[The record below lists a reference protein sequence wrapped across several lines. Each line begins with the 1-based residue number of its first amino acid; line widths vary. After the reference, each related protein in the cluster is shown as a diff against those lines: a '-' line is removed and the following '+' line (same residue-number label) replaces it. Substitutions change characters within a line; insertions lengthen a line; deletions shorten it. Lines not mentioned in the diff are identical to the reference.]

1 LTLRNP
7 TSTFSF
13 SQLVGFRCRLTQP
26 TNILQLYA
34 IIKRS
39 LINNY
44 PGIMSD
50 FNNYI
55 QDLQEN
61 SQRGGERSHYPSLKR
76 LIEGLMIGI
85 NARIEEKGNQAGIPD
100 LTIRKNERILGYIE
114 AKDIHVD
121 LGKIQKTAQIKRYLE
136 SNIGYNLILTN
147 YLEFRWYVN
156 GECEKTAQLADF
168 KSGKIILVNDL
179 QPIRELLQLFLNQ
192 KAKDINNYYDL
203 AKEMAA
209 YTKTIRNAIQSSL
222 EIETTTEELNRLQ
235 ETFKK
240 LLLLDID
247 NDKFADMY
255 AQTIAYGLFTA
266 KIGHAQN
273 PGEFAFNRTT
283 ASIYITDKIPFLKG
297 LFDLVLGT
305 NSVSKI
311 HKSIENLIELFNTIN
326 MTNILENFGQET
338 RTEDPVIHFYGTFLA
353 AYESSLRKS
362 RGVYYTPEP
371 VVNFIVRSV
380 NDILV
385 NEEIFDLEYGLGN
398 RKVTI
403 LDPATGTGTFL
414 YAVIKQ
420 IRDNVAKYGV
430 DKWNSFLRDAKL
442 LKRLFGFE
450 LLMTPYTIAHL
461 KLGLLL
467 GDLGYKFAPAERLKI
482 YLTNALEAGIKSG
495 ELIPGITQI
504 IAEESSQAAK
514 VKTEISVTVVLGNPP
529 YAVSSQNAS
538 KRKRVLNQDERYLA
552 DIEYTGSTWN
562 RIYKTGKAGKTIT
575 ELTHIGELL
584 ELYKGRV
591 RLEGEKNI
599 QPLDDDYIKFIR
611 FAQYQIENNAQN
623 AGIIGFITN
632 HSYLNGLIHRGM
644 REELLKYF
652 DRLYIMDLHGNSLLK
667 ETTPEGNID
676 QNVFDIQQ
684 GVAILIAVREK
695 DKPDYGSTAYKSRD
709 GVKEMAK
716 VLYYDLWGRREDK
729 YKFLESASLDNVNWI
744 EVKPTEPNYFFA
756 PKDFDY
762 EDEYKKEWLLK
773 DIFTKYATGI
783 ETGKDLYLVSFE
795 KKSLEDVIKD
805 LINPSTSLLEIE
817 QKYNIKDTTGWPFS
831 KKRTDLSKSSF
842 NSFKMKLYCYRPFD
856 NRYIYFDEFLR
867 RPHKDI
873 MVNLLHDNLTLMAS
887 RQQSEIGFYH
897 IFITNNLGDCNAL
910 SLNSRERNYYF
921 PLYTYP
927 NTENKQTNLFLE
939 KTPNLSPKFLEAIKE
954 KLGKIPTPEQI
965 FYYAYAIFH
974 SPTYRTRY
982 AEFLKIDFPRLPL
995 TSNQNLFN
1003 SLAIKGEELVNL
1015 HLMKSDTLNNL
1026 MTTYQTIEDNQV
1038 SEVTY
1043 NSELQR
1049 VYINKQSYFT
1059 NIPPHIWE
1067 FKIGGYQVLD
1077 KWLKDRKN
1085 AKRQLSTE
1093 EINHYQKIVISLTET
1108 FRIMEEIDRIIPGF
1122 PII

>member
-1 LTLRNP
+1 M
-7 TSTFSF
+7 
-13 SQLVGFRCRLTQP
+13 
-26 TNILQLYA
+26 
-34 IIKRS
+34 
-39 LINNY
+39 NN
-44 PGIMSD
+44 

-55 QDLQEN
+55 QNLQKN
-61 SQRGGERSHYPSLKR
+61 IKHGGERSHYSSLQS
-76 LIEGLMIGI
+76 LIESLDIGI
-85 NARIEEKGNQAGIPD
+85 NTIVEEKGNQAGIPD
-100 LTIRKNERILGYIE
+100 LTIRKDDRVVGYIE
-114 AKDIHVD
+114 AKDIDVNITK
-121 LGKIQKTAQIKRYLE
+121 LTKKNEQQVKRYLE
-136 SNIGYNLILTN
+136 SNIGYNFILTN
-147 YLEFRWYVN
+147 YLQFRWYVD
-156 GECEKTAQLADF
+156 GECEKTAELATLEQ
-168 KSGKIILVNDL
+168 GEITLVDDL
-179 QPIRELLQLFLNQ
+179 KPITELLQLFLNQ

-209 YTKTIRNAIQSSL
+209 YTKTIRNAIESSL
-222 EIETTTEELNRLQ
+222 VIEDPTEELNRLK

-266 KIGHAQN
+266 KIGHTQN
-273 PGEFAFNRTT
+273 PEEFAFNRTT
-283 ASIYITDKIPFLKG
+283 ASIYISDRIPFLKG

-305 NSVSKI
+305 GSVSKI
-311 HKSIENLIELFNTIN
+311 HKSIENLIDLFNRID
-326 MTNILENFGQET
+326 MTNILENFGRET
-338 RTEDPVIHFYGTFLA
+338 RTEDPVIHFYETFLA
-353 AYESSLRKS
+353 AYQASLRKS

-371 VVNFIVRSV
+371 VVKFIVRAV

-385 NEEIFDLEYGLGN
+385 DRTIFDLEYGLGN
-398 RKVTI
+398 RRVTI

-414 YAVIKQ
+414 YAVIQQ
-420 IRDNVAKYGV
+420 IRDNFAKYDV
-430 DKWNSFLRDAKL
+430 RSWENLLRDTEL
-442 LKRLFGFE
+442 LNRLFGFE

-461 KLGLLL
+461 KIGVLL
-467 GDLGYKFAPAERLKI
+467 GYLQYKFAPNERLKI
-482 YLTNALEAGIKSG
+482 YLTNALEEGIKQG
-495 ELIPGITQI
+495 DLISGITQI

-514 VKTEISVTVVLGNPP
+514 VKTEIPITVVLGNPP
-529 YAVSSQNAS
+529 YSVSSQNAS
-538 KRKRVLNQDERYLA
+538 KRKRILNQDEKYLA
-552 DIEYTGSTWN
+552 DVEYTGSVWN
-562 RIYKTGKAGKTIT
+562 RIYKTGKVGKTIT

-611 FAQYQIENNAQN
+611 FAQYQIENNSHN

-652 DRLYIMDLHGNSLLK
+652 DTLYIMDLHGNSLLK
-667 ETTPEGNID
+667 ETTPDGNID

-695 DKPDYGSTAYKSRD
+695 SNPDYGSTAYKSRN
-709 GVKEMAK
+709 GIKEMAK
-716 VLYYDLWGRREDK
+716 VLYYDVWGSREDK
-729 YKFLESASLDNVNWI
+729 YNFLESASLDNVDWI
-744 EVKPTEPNYFFA
+744 EVTPAEPNYFFA
-756 PKDFDY
+756 PKNLDY
-762 EDEYKKEWLLK
+762 EDEYKQHWLLK

-795 KKSLEDVIKD
+795 KKSLENIIKD
-805 LINPSTSLLEIE
+805 LINPSISLVEIE
-817 QKYNIKDTTGWPFS
+817 QKYDIKDTTGWPFS
-831 KKRTDLSKSSF
+831 KKRTELTKSLF
-842 NSFKMKLYCYRPFD
+842 NSFNIKPYCYRPFD
-856 NRYIYFDEFLR
+856 NRYIYFDDFLR

-873 MVNLLHDNLTLMAS
+873 MVNLLHENLTLMAS
-887 RQQSEIGFYH
+887 RQQTEVGFYH
-897 IFITNNLGDCNAL
+897 IFISNNLGDCNAL

-927 NTENKQTNLFLE
+927 NTENEQTNLFIE
-939 KTPNLSPKFLEAIKE
+939 KTPNLSPKFLEAIKT

-995 TSNQNLFN
+995 TSNENLFN
-1003 SLAIKGEELVNL
+1003 ELARKGEELVNL
-1015 HLMKSDTLNNL
+1015 HLIKSDIFNYLI
-1026 MTTYQTIEDNQV
+1026 TTYQGIGDNQV
-1038 SEVTY
+1038 TEVTY

-1059 NIPPHIWE
+1059 DIPPHIWE

-1085 AKRQLSTE
+1085 AKRELSIE
-1093 EINHYQKIVISLTET
+1093 EINRYQKIVIALTET
-1108 FRIMEEIDRIIPGF
+1108 LQIMEEIDIIIPGF
-1122 PII
+1122 PIE

>member
-1 LTLRNP
+1 
-7 TSTFSF
+7 
-13 SQLVGFRCRLTQP
+13 
-26 TNILQLYA
+26 
-34 IIKRS
+34 
-39 LINNY
+39 
-44 PGIMSD
+44 MSD

-305 NSVSKI
+305 DSVSKI
-311 HKSIENLIELFNTIN
+311 HKSIENLIELFNTID

-338 RTEDPVIHFYGTFLA
+338 RTEDPVIHFYETFLA

-529 YAVSSQNAS
+529 YSVSSQNAS
-538 KRKRVLNQDERYLA
+538 KRKRILNQDERYLA
-552 DIEYTGSTWN
+552 DIEYTGSVWN

-611 FAQYQIENNAQN
+611 FAQYQLQKTPKGY
-623 AGIIGFITN
+623 GIIGFITN

-652 DRLYIMDLHGNSLLK
+652 DILYIMDLHGNSLLK

-676 QNVFDIQQ
+676 QNLFDIQQ

-695 DKPDYGSTAYKSRD
+695 DKPDYDSTAYKSRD
-709 GVKEMAK
+709 GVQEMAR

-729 YKFLESASLDNVNWI
+729 YKFLESASLDNINWI

-756 PKDFDY
+756 PKNLDY
-762 EDEYKKEWLLK
+762 EDEYQRDLSIT
-773 DIFTKYATGI
+773 DIFPIYAAGVKTRRDNVCVDYDR
-783 ETGKDLYLVSFE
+783 ET
-795 KKSLEDVIKD
+795 
-805 LINPSTSLLEIE
+805 LINRFHDISINTNLEE
-817 QKYNIKDTTGWPFS
+817 LKQKYNIKDTEYWSLEKAKLDIKQDEIES
-831 KKRTDLSKSSF
+831 KLL
-842 NSFKMKLYCYRPFD
+842 LYAYRPFD
-856 NRYIYFDEFLR
+856 NRWVYYNPKIIERGDSRKELMG
-867 RPHKDI
+867 H
-873 MVNLLHDNLTLMAS
+873 LLKGNNIALLS
-887 RQQSEIGFYH
+887 CRQQVEPGFYH
-897 IFITNNLGDCNAL
+897 IFCSEILTEHCTV
-910 SLNSRERNYYF
+910 SLKSREATYVF
-921 PLYTYP
+921 PLYIYP

-939 KTPNLSPKFLEAIKE
+939 KTPNLSPKFLETIKE
-954 KLGKIPTPEQI
+954 KLGKIPPPKQI

-995 TSNQNLFN
+995 TSNQNLFHE
-1003 SLAIKGEELVNL
+1003 LAIKGEELVNL
-1015 HLMKSDTLNNL
+1015 HLMKSDKLNNF
-1026 MTTYQTIEDNQV
+1026 MTTYQQIGDNQIT
-1038 SEVTY
+1038 EVTY
-1043 NSELQR
+1043 HSELQR
-1049 VYINKQSYFT
+1049 VYVNKQNYFT
-1059 NIPPHIWE
+1059 NIPQHIWE
-1067 FKIGGYQVLD
+1067 FKIGGYHVLD

-1085 AKRQLSTE
+1085 AKRELSTP

-1108 FRIMEEIDRIIPGF
+1108 FRIMQEIDQIIPHF
-1122 PII
+1122 PLK

>member
-1 LTLRNP
+1 
-7 TSTFSF
+7 
-13 SQLVGFRCRLTQP
+13 
-26 TNILQLYA
+26 
-34 IIKRS
+34 
-39 LINNY
+39 
-44 PGIMSD
+44 MSD

-76 LIEGLMIGI
+76 LIEDLMIGI

-100 LTIRKNERILGYIE
+100 LTIRKNDRILGYIE
-114 AKDIHVD
+114 AKDIHID

-147 YLEFRWYVN
+147 YLEFWWYVD
-156 GECEKTAQLADF
+156 GECEKTAKLANLEQ
-168 KSGKIILVNDL
+168 GEIILVNDL
-179 QPIRELLQLFLNQ
+179 RPITELLQSFLNQ
-192 KAKDINNYYDL
+192 KARDINNYYDL

-222 EIETTTEELNRLQ
+222 EIETTTEELNQLKS
-235 ETFKK
+235 TFKK

-273 PGEFAFNRTT
+273 PGQFAFNRTT
-283 ASIYITDKIPFLKG
+283 ASIYISDRIPFLKG

-305 NSVSKI
+305 DSVSKI
-311 HKSIENLIELFNTIN
+311 HKSIENLIDLFNTID

-338 RTEDPVIHFYGTFLA
+338 RTEDPVIHFYETFLA

-380 NDILV
+380 DDILDKV
-385 NEEIFDLEYGLGN
+385 FDLEYGLGN

-420 IRDNVAKYGV
+420 IRDNVAKF
-430 DKWNSFLRDAKL
+430 DIRQWHNFLRGARL
-442 LKRLFGFE
+442 LNRLFGFE

-467 GDLGYKFAPAERLKI
+467 GDLGYKFVPEERLKV
-482 YLTNALEAGIKSG
+482 YLTNALEAGIKEG
-495 ELIPGITQI
+495 DLIPGITQI
-504 IAEESSQAAK
+504 IAEESSQAGK
-514 VKTEISVTVVLGNPP
+514 VKTEIPVMVVLGNPP
-529 YAVSSQNAS
+529 YSVSSQNAS

-552 DIEYTGSTWN
+552 DVEYTGSAWN

-591 RLEGEKNI
+591 RLEKEKNI

-611 FAQYQIENNAQN
+611 FAQYQIQKTPKGY
-623 AGIIGFITN
+623 GIIGFITN

-652 DRLYIMDLHGNSLLK
+652 DTLYIMDLHGNSLLK
-667 ETTPEGNID
+667 ETTPEGNVD

-684 GVAILIAVREK
+684 GVSILIAVREK
-695 DKPDYGSTAYKSRD
+695 SEPDYFSTAYKSRD

-716 VLYYDLWGRREDK
+716 VLYYDVWGRREDK
-729 YKFLESASLDNVNWI
+729 YKFLESASLDSVDWI
-744 EVKPTEPNYFFA
+744 ELQPTEPNYFFA
-756 PKDFDY
+756 PKDFDLAT
-762 EDEYKKEWLLK
+762 EYNQGWNVT
-773 DIFTKYATGI
+773 DIFPVNSTGVKTHRDHFVIDFDLEQLSNRIEDFRKLTIADSEIINKYSLNDNPQWNI
-783 ETGKDLYLVSFE
+783 SDRR
-795 KKSLEDVIKD
+795 KSLNSCKD
-805 LINPSTSLLEIE
+805 W
-817 QKYNIKDTTGWPFS
+817 QKYFQIY
-831 KKRTDLSKSSF
+831 L
-842 NSFKMKLYCYRPFD
+842 YRPFD
-856 NRYIYFDEFLR
+856 FRYYYNYEELVD
-867 RPHKDI
+867 RPRKEVMYHMI
-873 MVNLLHDNLTLMAS
+873 
-887 RQQSEIGFYH
+887 QQ
-897 IFITNNLGDCNAL
+897 NNLALVYMRQVALNDNYNHFIVSDCIVDNRAFYSNKGTM
-910 SLNSRERNYYF
+910 SLA
-921 PLYTYP
+921 PLYIYP
-927 NTENKQTNLFLE
+927 NTENKQTNLFIE
-939 KTPNLSPKFLEAIKE
+939 RTPNLSPTFLKTIKE
-954 KLGKIPTPEQI
+954 KLGKIPTPEKI

-995 TSNQNLFN
+995 TSNQKLFHE
-1003 SLAIKGEELVNL
+1003 LAIKGEELVNL
-1015 HLMKSDTLNNL
+1015 HLMKSDKLNTLI
-1026 MTTYQTIEDNQV
+1026 TTYQTIGDNQV

-1049 VYINKQSYFT
+1049 VYINKESYFT
-1059 NIPPHIWE
+1059 DIPPHIWE

-1085 AKRQLSTE
+1085 ANRKLSVE
-1093 EINHYQKIVISLTET
+1093 EINHYQKIVIALTDT
-1108 FRIMEEIDRIIPGF
+1108 LRLMQEIDRIIPGF
-1122 PII
+1122 PIE

>member
-1 LTLRNP
+1 
-7 TSTFSF
+7 
-13 SQLVGFRCRLTQP
+13 
-26 TNILQLYA
+26 
-34 IIKRS
+34 
-39 LINNY
+39 
-44 PGIMSD
+44 MSE

-61 SQRGGERSHYPSLKR
+61 IKRGGERSHYPSLQR
-76 LIEGLMIGI
+76 LIEGLMIGV

-100 LTIRKNERILGYIE
+100 LTIRKNDRILGYIE
-114 AKDIHVD
+114 AKDINID
-121 LGKIQKTAQIKRYLE
+121 LSKIEKTAQLKRYLE

-147 YLEFRWYVN
+147 YLEFHWYVD
-156 GECEKTAQLADF
+156 GECEKTAKLADLEQ
-168 KSGKIILVNDL
+168 GEIILVNDL
-179 QPIRELLQLFLNQ
+179 QPIRELLQSFLNQ

-222 EIETTTEELNRLQ
+222 EIETTIEELNLLK

-273 PGEFAFNRTT
+273 PGQFAFSRTT
-283 ASIYITDKIPFLKG
+283 ASIYISDRIPFLKG

-305 NSVSKI
+305 DSVSKI
-311 HKSIENLIELFNTIN
+311 HKSIENLIDLFNTID

-338 RTEDPVIHFYGTFLA
+338 RTQDPVIHFYETFLA
-353 AYESSLRKS
+353 AYQASLRKS

-371 VVNFIVRSV
+371 VVNFIVRAV
-380 NDILV
+380 DDILDKV
-385 NEEIFDLEYGLGN
+385 FDLQYGLGN

-420 IRDNVAKYGV
+420 IRDNVKKYGI
-430 DKWNSFLRDAKL
+430 DNWNSFLRDTKL
-442 LKRLFGFE
+442 VNRLFGFE

-467 GDLGYKFAPAERLKI
+467 GDLGYKFAPEERLKV
-482 YLTNALEAGIKSG
+482 YLTNALEEGIKEG
-495 ELIPGITQI
+495 DLIPGITQI
-504 IAEESSQAAK
+504 IAEESSQAGK
-514 VKTEISVTVVLGNPP
+514 VKTEIPVMVVLGNPP
-529 YAVSSQNAS
+529 YSVSSQNAS

-552 DIEYTGSTWN
+552 DVEYTGLVWN

-584 ELYKGRV
+584 ESYKGRV
-591 RLEGEKNI
+591 RLEKEKNI

-611 FAQYQIENNAQN
+611 FAQDQIQKNPKGY
-623 AGIIGFITN
+623 GIIGFITN

-652 DRLYIMDLHGNSLLK
+652 DTLYIMDLHGNSLLK

-695 DKPDYGSTAYKSRD
+695 SEPDYFSTAYKSRD
-709 GVKEMAK
+709 ARAEMAK
-716 VLYYDLWGRREDK
+716 VLYYDLWGSREEK
-729 YKFLESASLDNVNWI
+729 YKFLDSASLDSVNWI
-744 EVKPTEPNYFFA
+744 EVQPTEPNYFFA
-756 PKDFDY
+756 PKNFDLATEYNQGWNVTDIFPVNSTGVTTHRDHFVIDFDLDKLHKRI
-762 EDEYKKEWLLK
+762 EDFIDLQITDEQISKIYDLK
-773 DIFTKYATGI
+773 DTRDWKLSLKRLSLTKNLKWKSYFTT
-783 ETGKDLYLVSFE
+783 YL
-795 KKSLEDVIKD
+795 
-805 LINPSTSLLEIE
+805 
-817 QKYNIKDTTGWPFS
+817 
-831 KKRTDLSKSSF
+831 
-842 NSFKMKLYCYRPFD
+842 YRPFD
-856 NRYIYFDEFLR
+856 KRFYYH
-867 RPHKDI
+867 HKDVVELTKHEV
-873 MVNLLHDNLTLMAS
+873 MRNLQFDNLSLILC
-887 RQQSEIGFYH
+887 RQQKEIGFQH
-897 IFITNNLGDCNAL
+897 CFVSQNIGDGN
-910 SLNSRERNYYF
+910 SISINSRERSYYV

-927 NTENKQTNLFLE
+927 NTENDQTNLFLE

-954 KLGKIPTPEQI
+954 KLGKIPTPEEI

-995 TSNQNLFN
+995 TSNQKLFHE
-1003 SLAIKGEELVNL
+1003 LAIKGEELVNL
-1015 HLMKSDTLNNL
+1015 HLMKSDILNSL
-1026 MTTYQTIEDNQV
+1026 TTTYQGIEENQV

-1049 VYINKQSYFT
+1049 VYINKASYFT
-1059 NIPPHIWE
+1059 DIPSHIWE

-1085 AKRQLSTE
+1085 ANRKLSIE
-1093 EINHYQKIVISLTET
+1093 EINHYQKIVIALTET
-1108 FRIMEEIDRIIPGF
+1108 LRLMQEIDRIIPGF
-1122 PII
+1122 PID

>member
-1 LTLRNP
+1 
-7 TSTFSF
+7 
-13 SQLVGFRCRLTQP
+13 
-26 TNILQLYA
+26 
-34 IIKRS
+34 
-39 LINNY
+39 
-44 PGIMSD
+44 MSD

-61 SQRGGERSHYPSLKR
+61 IKRGGERSHYPSLKR
-76 LIEGLMIGI
+76 LIEDLMIGI

-100 LTIRKNERILGYIE
+100 LTIRKNDRILGYIE
-114 AKDIHVD
+114 AKDIHID

-147 YLEFRWYVN
+147 YLEFHWYVD
-156 GECEKTAQLADF
+156 GECEKTAKLADLEQ
-168 KSGKIILVNDL
+168 GEIILFNDL
-179 QPIRELLQLFLNQ
+179 RPITELLQSFLNQ
-192 KAKDINNYYDL
+192 KARDINNYYDL

-222 EIETTTEELNRLQ
+222 EIETTTEELNQLKS
-235 ETFKK
+235 TFKK

-273 PGEFAFNRTT
+273 PGQFAFNRTT
-283 ASIYITDKIPFLKG
+283 ASIYITDRIPFLKG

-305 NSVSKI
+305 DSVSKI
-311 HKSIENLIELFNTIN
+311 HKSIENLIDLFNTIY

-338 RTEDPVIHFYGTFLA
+338 RTEDPVIHFYETFLA

-380 NDILV
+380 DNILDKV
-385 NEEIFDLEYGLGN
+385 FDLEYGLGN

-420 IRDNVAKYGV
+420 IRDNVAKF
-430 DKWNSFLRDAKL
+430 DIRQWNNFLRGARL
-442 LKRLFGFE
+442 LNRLFGFE

-467 GDLGYKFAPAERLKI
+467 GDLGYKFVPEERLKV
-482 YLTNALEAGIKSG
+482 YLTNALEAGIKEG
-495 ELIPGITQI
+495 DLIPGITQI
-504 IAEESSQAAK
+504 IAEESSQAGK
-514 VKTEISVTVVLGNPP
+514 VKTEIPVMVVLGNPP
-529 YAVSSQNAS
+529 YSVSSQNAS

-552 DIEYTGSTWN
+552 DVEYTGSAWN

-591 RLEGEKNI
+591 RLEKEKNI

-611 FAQYQIENNAQN
+611 FAQYQIQKTPKAY
-623 AGIIGFITN
+623 GIIGFITS

-652 DRLYIMDLHGNSLLK
+652 DTLYIMDLHGNSLLK
-667 ETTPEGNID
+667 ETTPEGNVD

-695 DKPDYGSTAYKSRD
+695 SEPDYFSTAYKSRD

-716 VLYYDLWGRREDK
+716 VLYYDLWGSREDK
-729 YKFLESASLDNVNWI
+729 YKFLESASLNNVNWI
-744 EVKPTEPNYFFA
+744 ELQPTEPNYFFA
-756 PKDFDY
+756 PKNLDY
-762 EDEYKKEWLLK
+762 EDEYKKELSIT
-773 DIFTKYATGI
+773 DIFPLHAAGSQTRRDNVCVDYDK
-783 ETGKDLYLVSFE
+783 EN
-795 KKSLEDVIKD
+795 
-805 LINPSTSLLEIE
+805 LINRFSDIAINTNLEE
-817 QKYNIKDTTGWPFS
+817 LKQKYNIKDTEYWSLEKAKLHIQENEIKS
-831 KKRTDLSKSSF
+831 KLL
-842 NSFKMKLYCYRPFD
+842 LYAYRPFD
-856 NRYIYFDEFLR
+856 NRWVYYNPNIIERGDSRKELMG
-867 RPHKDI
+867 H
-873 MVNLLHDNLTLMAS
+873 LLKGNNIALLS
-887 RQQSEIGFYH
+887 CRQQVEPGFYH
-897 IFITNNLGDCNAL
+897 IFCSEILTERCIV
-910 SLNSRERNYYF
+910 SLKSRELTYVF

-927 NTENKQTNLFLE
+927 NTENEQTNLFIE
-939 KTPNLSPKFLEAIKE
+939 KNPNLSPKFLEAIKE
-954 KLGKIPTPEQI
+954 KLGKIPTPEEI

-995 TSNQNLFN
+995 TSNQKLFHE
-1003 SLAIKGEELVNL
+1003 LAIKGEELVNL
-1015 HLMKSDTLNNL
+1015 HLMKSDILNIL
-1026 MTTYQTIEDNQV
+1026 ITTYQTIEDNQV

-1059 NIPPHIWE
+1059 DIPPHIWE

-1085 AKRQLSTE
+1085 ANRKLSVE
-1093 EINHYQKIVISLTET
+1093 EINHYQKIVIALTDT
-1108 FRIMEEIDRIIPGF
+1108 LRLMQEIDKIIPGF
-1122 PII
+1122 PIE

>member
-1 LTLRNP
+1 MYLM
-7 TSTFSF
+7 
-13 SQLVGFRCRLTQP
+13 
-26 TNILQLYA
+26 
-34 IIKRS
+34 
-39 LINNY
+39 NN
-44 PGIMSD
+44 
-50 FNNYI
+50 FNHYI
-55 QDLQEN
+55 QNLQKN
-61 SQRGGERSHYPSLKR
+61 IKHGGERSHYSSLQS
-76 LIEGLMIGI
+76 LIEGLEIGI
-85 NARIEEKGNQAGIPD
+85 NTIVEEKGNQAGIPD
-100 LTIRKNERILGYIE
+100 LTIRKNDRVVGYIE
-114 AKDIHVD
+114 AKDININISKLD
-121 LGKIQKTAQIKRYLE
+121 QKNEKQIKRYLE
-136 SNIGYNLILTN
+136 SNIGYNFILTN
-147 YLEFRWYVN
+147 YLQFRWYVN
-156 GECEKTAQLADF
+156 GECEKIAELATLEQEE
-168 KSGKIILVNDL
+168 IILVDNL
-179 QPIRELLQLFLNQ
+179 QPIRELLQSFLNQ

-209 YTKTIRNAIQSSL
+209 YTKTIRNAIELSL
-222 EIETTTEELNRLQ
+222 VIEDSNEELNRLK

-273 PGEFAFNRTT
+273 PGEFTFNRTT
-283 ASIYITDKIPFLKG
+283 ASIYISDRIPFLKG

-311 HKSIENLIELFNTIN
+311 HKSTENLIDLFNNID

-338 RTEDPVIHFYGTFLA
+338 RTEDPVIHFYETFLA
-353 AYESSLRKS
+353 AYQASLRKS

-380 NDILV
+380 NELLV

-442 LKRLFGFE
+442 LNRLFGFE

-467 GDLGYKFAPAERLKI
+467 GDLGYKFAPQERLKV
-482 YLTNALEAGIKSG
+482 YLTNTLEEGIKQG
-495 ELIPGITQI
+495 DLIPGITQI

-529 YAVSSQNAS
+529 YSVSSQNAS
-538 KRKRVLNQDERYLA
+538 KRKRILNQDERYLA
-552 DIEYTGSTWN
+552 DVEYTGSVWN
-562 RIYKTGKAGKTIT
+562 RIYKTGKADKTIT

-611 FAQYQIENNAQN
+611 FAQYQIENNSQD

-652 DRLYIMDLHGNSLLK
+652 DKLYIMDLHGNSLLK
-667 ETTPEGNID
+667 ETTPDGNVD

-695 DKPDYGSTAYKSRD
+695 SKPDYGSSAYKSRD
-709 GVKEMAK
+709 GIKEMAK
-716 VLYYDLWGRREDK
+716 VLYYDVWGSREEK
-729 YKFLESASLDNVNWI
+729 YKFLESASLNNVDWI
-744 EVKPTEPNYFFA
+744 ELQPTEPNYFFA
-756 PKDFDY
+756 PKNLDY
-762 EDEYKKEWLLK
+762 EDEYKQHWLLK

-795 KKSLEDVIKD
+795 KKSLENIIKD
-805 LINPSTSLLEIE
+805 LINPSISLVEIE

-831 KKRTDLSKSSF
+831 KKRTELTKSLF
-842 NSFKMKLYCYRPFD
+842 NSFNIKPYCYRPFD
-856 NRYIYFDEFLR
+856 NRYIYFDDFLR

-873 MVNLLHDNLTLMAS
+873 MLNLLHENLTLMAS
-887 RQQSEIGFYH
+887 RQQTEVGFYH
-897 IFITNNLGDCNAL
+897 IFISNNLGDCNAL

-927 NTENKQTNLFLE
+927 NTENEQTNLFLE

-954 KLGKIPTPEQI
+954 KLGKTPTPEQI

-995 TSNQNLFN
+995 TSNENLFN
-1003 SLAIKGEELVNL
+1003 ELAIKGEELVNL
-1015 HLMKSDTLNNL
+1015 HLMKLDILNNL
-1026 MTTYQTIEDNQV
+1026 ITTYQVIGDNQV
-1038 SEVTY
+1038 SEATY

-1049 VYINKQSYFT
+1049 VYINKQNYFT
-1059 NIPPHIWE
+1059 DIPPHIWE

-1085 AKRQLSTE
+1085 AKRELSAE
-1093 EINHYQKIVISLTET
+1093 EIIHYQKIVIALTET
-1108 FRIMEEIDRIIPGF
+1108 LRLMQEIDIIIPGF
-1122 PII
+1122 PIE

>member
-1 LTLRNP
+1 
-7 TSTFSF
+7 
-13 SQLVGFRCRLTQP
+13 
-26 TNILQLYA
+26 
-34 IIKRS
+34 
-39 LINNY
+39 
-44 PGIMSD
+44 MSD

-76 LIEGLMIGI
+76 LIEDLMIGI

-100 LTIRKNERILGYIE
+100 LTIRKNDRILGYIE
-114 AKDIHVD
+114 AKDIHID

-136 SNIGYNLILTN
+136 SNIGDNLILTN
-147 YLEFRWYVN
+147 YLEFWWYVD
-156 GECEKTAQLADF
+156 GECEKTAKLADLEE
-168 KSGKIILVNDL
+168 GKIILINNL

-222 EIETTTEELNRLQ
+222 EIETTTEELNQLKS
-235 ETFKK
+235 TFKK

-273 PGEFAFNRTT
+273 PGQFAFNRTT
-283 ASIYITDKIPFLKG
+283 ASIYISDRIPFLKG

-305 NSVSKI
+305 DSVSKI
-311 HKSIENLIELFNTIN
+311 HKSIENLIDLFNTID

-338 RTEDPVIHFYGTFLA
+338 RTEDPVIHFYETFLA

-380 NDILV
+380 DNILDKV
-385 NEEIFDLEYGLGN
+385 FDLEYGLGN

-420 IRDNVAKYGV
+420 IRDNVAKF
-430 DKWNSFLRDAKL
+430 DIRQWNNFLRGARL
-442 LKRLFGFE
+442 LNRLFGFE

-467 GDLGYKFAPAERLKI
+467 GDLGYKFVPEERLKV
-482 YLTNALEAGIKSG
+482 YLTNALEAGIKEG
-495 ELIPGITQI
+495 DLIPGITQI
-504 IAEESSQAAK
+504 IAEESSQAGK
-514 VKTEISVTVVLGNPP
+514 VKTEIPVMVVLGNPP
-529 YAVSSQNAS
+529 YSVSSQNAS

-552 DIEYTGSTWN
+552 DVEYTGSAWN
-562 RIYKTGKAGKTIT
+562 RISKTGKAGKTIT

-591 RLEGEKNI
+591 RLEKEKNI

-611 FAQYQIENNAQN
+611 FAQYQIQKTPKGY
-623 AGIIGFITN
+623 GIIGFITN

-652 DRLYIMDLHGNSLLK
+652 DTLYIMDLHGNSLLK
-667 ETTPEGNID
+667 ETTPEGNVD

-695 DKPDYGSTAYKSRD
+695 SEPDYFSTAYKSRD

-716 VLYYDLWGRREDK
+716 VLYYDVWGRREDK
-729 YKFLESASLDNVNWI
+729 YKFLESASLDNINWI

-756 PKDFDY
+756 PKNLDY
-762 EDEYKKEWLLK
+762 EDEYNKELSIN
-773 DIFTKYATGI
+773 DIFPVYAAGVKTRRDNVCVDYDR
-783 ETGKDLYLVSFE
+783 ETLLNRFCDISINTN
-795 KKSLEDVIKD
+795 LEELK
-805 LINPSTSLLEIE
+805 E
-817 QKYNIKDTTGWPFS
+817 KYNIKDTEYWNLEKAKLDIKQDEIES
-831 KKRTDLSKSSF
+831 KLL
-842 NSFKMKLYCYRPFD
+842 LYAYRPFD
-856 NRYIYFDEFLR
+856 NRWVYYN
-867 RPHKDI
+867 HKIIERGDSRKEL
-873 MVNLLHDNLTLMAS
+873 MGHLLKGNNIALLS
-887 RQQSEIGFYH
+887 CRQQVEPGFYH
-897 IFITNNLGDCNAL
+897 IFCSEILTEHCTV
-910 SLNSRERNYYF
+910 SLKSREATYVF

-927 NTENKQTNLFLE
+927 NTENDQTNLFIE
-939 KTPNLSPKFLEAIKE
+939 RTPNLSPTFLKTIKE
-954 KLGKIPTPEQI
+954 KLGKIPTPEEI

-995 TSNQNLFN
+995 TSNQKLFHE
-1003 SLAIKGEELVNL
+1003 LAIKGEELVNL
-1015 HLMKSDTLNNL
+1015 HLMKSDKLNNL
-1026 MTTYQTIEDNQV
+1026 ITTYQTIGNNQV
-1038 SEVTY
+1038 TEVTY

-1059 NIPPHIWE
+1059 DIPPHIWE

-1085 AKRQLSTE
+1085 ANRKLSVE
-1093 EINHYQKIVISLTET
+1093 EINHYQKIVIALTDT
-1108 FRIMEEIDRIIPGF
+1108 LRLMQEIDKIIPGF
-1122 PII
+1122 PIE

>member
-1 LTLRNP
+1 
-7 TSTFSF
+7 
-13 SQLVGFRCRLTQP
+13 
-26 TNILQLYA
+26 
-34 IIKRS
+34 
-39 LINNY
+39 
-44 PGIMSD
+44 MSD

-61 SQRGGERSHYPSLKR
+61 SQRGGERSHYPGLKR
-76 LIEGLMIGI
+76 LIEDLMIGI

-100 LTIRKNERILGYIE
+100 LTIRKNDRILGYIE
-114 AKDIHVD
+114 AKDIHID

-147 YLEFRWYVN
+147 YLEFWWYVD
-156 GECEKTAQLADF
+156 GECEKTAKLANLEQ
-168 KSGKIILVNDL
+168 GEIILVNDL

-222 EIETTTEELNRLQ
+222 EIETTTEELNQLKS
-235 ETFKK
+235 TFKK

-273 PGEFAFNRTT
+273 PGQFAFNRTT
-283 ASIYITDKIPFLKG
+283 ASIYITDRIPFLKG

-305 NSVSKI
+305 DSVSKI
-311 HKSIENLIELFNTIN
+311 HKSIENLIDLFNTID

-338 RTEDPVIHFYGTFLA
+338 RTEDPVIHFYETFLA

-371 VVNFIVRSV
+371 VVNFIVRAV
-380 NDILV
+380 DDILDQV
-385 NEEIFDLEYGLGN
+385 FDLEYGLGN

-420 IRDNVAKYGV
+420 IRDNVAKF
-430 DKWNSFLRDAKL
+430 DIRQWNNFLRGARL
-442 LKRLFGFE
+442 LNRLFGFE

-467 GDLGYKFAPAERLKI
+467 GDLGYKFVPEERLKV
-482 YLTNALEAGIKSG
+482 YLTNALEEGIKEG
-495 ELIPGITQI
+495 DLIPGITQI
-504 IAEESSQAAK
+504 IAEESSQAGK
-514 VKTEISVTVVLGNPP
+514 VKTEVPVMVVLGNPP
-529 YAVSSQNAS
+529 YSVSSQNAS

-552 DIEYTGSTWN
+552 DVEYTGSAWN

-591 RLEGEKNI
+591 RLEKEKNI

-611 FAQYQIENNAQN
+611 FAQYQIQKTPKGY
-623 AGIIGFITN
+623 GIIGFITN

-652 DRLYIMDLHGNSLLK
+652 DTLYIMDLHGNSLLK
-667 ETTPEGNID
+667 ETTPEGNVD

-695 DKPDYGSTAYKSRD
+695 SEPDYFSTAYKSRD
-709 GVKEMAK
+709 GIKEMAK
-716 VLYYDLWGRREDK
+716 VLYYDLWGSREDK

-744 EVKPTEPNYFFA
+744 ELQPTEPNYFFTA
-756 PKDFDY
+756 INYSLDIEK
-762 EDEYKKEWLLK
+762 EYKNSWNLQ
-773 DIFTKYATGI
+773 DIFLVYSNVI
-783 ETGKDLYLVSFE
+783 ETGKDDVLISFGKNGIQKFIEQLSNPDISE
-795 KKSLEDVIKD
+795 KNIADIYKIADSPNWNFFKSRLLIIKD
-805 LINPSTSLLEIE
+805 GIQEHLIQPI
-817 QKYNIKDTTGWPFS
+817 Y
-831 KKRTDLSKSSF
+831 
-842 NSFKMKLYCYRPFD
+842 YRPFD
-856 NRYIYFDEFLR
+856 IRFTYYHSILR
-867 RPHKDI
+867 RMQEK
-873 MVNLLHDNLTLMAS
+873 VLTNLTQDNLGLLAMRQVAS
-887 RQQSEIGFYH
+887 
-897 IFITNNLGDCNAL
+897 GDNQYTHFMVCNQIVDNR
-910 SLNSRERNYYF
+910 SFFSNRGRPSVF

-927 NTENKQTNLFLE
+927 NTENKQTNLFIE
-939 KTPNLSPKFLEAIKE
+939 RTPNLSPKFLEAIKE
-954 KLGKIPTPEQI
+954 KLGKIPTPEPEEI

-995 TSNQNLFN
+995 TSNQKLFHE
-1003 SLAIKGEELVNL
+1003 LAIKGEELVNL
-1015 HLMKSDTLNNL
+1015 HLMKSDKLNNL
-1026 MTTYQTIEDNQV
+1026 ITTYQTIGNNQV
-1038 SEVTY
+1038 TEVTY

-1059 NIPPHIWE
+1059 DIPPHIWE

-1085 AKRQLSTE
+1085 ANRKLSLE
-1093 EINHYQKIVISLTET
+1093 EIDHYQKIVIALTDT
-1108 FRIMEEIDRIIPGF
+1108 LRLMQEIDKIIPGF
-1122 PII
+1122 PIE

>member
-1 LTLRNP
+1 
-7 TSTFSF
+7 
-13 SQLVGFRCRLTQP
+13 
-26 TNILQLYA
+26 
-34 IIKRS
+34 
-39 LINNY
+39 
-44 PGIMSD
+44 MSD

-76 LIEGLMIGI
+76 LIEDLMIGI

-100 LTIRKNERILGYIE
+100 LTIRKNDRILGYIE
-114 AKDIHVD
+114 AKDIHID

-136 SNIGYNLILTN
+136 SNIGDNLILTN
-147 YLEFRWYVN
+147 YLEFWWYVD
-156 GECEKTAQLADF
+156 GECEKTAKLADLEE
-168 KSGKIILVNDL
+168 GKIILINNL

-222 EIETTTEELNRLQ
+222 EIETTTEELNQLKS
-235 ETFKK
+235 TFKK

-273 PGEFAFNRTT
+273 SGQFAFNRTT
-283 ASIYITDKIPFLKG
+283 ASIYISDRIPFLKG

-305 NSVSKI
+305 DSVSKI
-311 HKSIENLIELFNTIN
+311 HKSIENLIDLFNTID

-338 RTEDPVIHFYGTFLA
+338 RTEDPVIHFYETFLA

-380 NDILV
+380 DNILDQV
-385 NEEIFDLEYGLGN
+385 FDLEYGLGN

-420 IRDNVAKYGV
+420 IRDNVAKF
-430 DKWNSFLRDAKL
+430 DIRQWNNFLRGARL
-442 LKRLFGFE
+442 LNRLFGFE

-467 GDLGYKFAPAERLKI
+467 GDLGYKFVPEERLKV
-482 YLTNALEAGIKSG
+482 YLTNALEAGIKEG
-495 ELIPGITQI
+495 DLIPGITQI
-504 IAEESSQAAK
+504 IAEESSQAGK
-514 VKTEISVTVVLGNPP
+514 VKTEIPVMVVLGNPP
-529 YAVSSQNAS
+529 YSVSSQNAS

-552 DIEYTGSTWN
+552 DVEYTGSAWN

-591 RLEGEKNI
+591 RLEKEKNI

-611 FAQYQIENNAQN
+611 FAQYQIQKTPQGY
-623 AGIIGFITN
+623 GIIGFITN

-652 DRLYIMDLHGNSLLK
+652 DTLYIMDLHGNSLLK
-667 ETTPEGNID
+667 ETTPEGNVD

-695 DKPDYGSTAYKSRD
+695 SEPDYFSTAYKSRD

-716 VLYYDLWGRREDK
+716 VLYYDVWGRREDK
-729 YKFLESASLDNVNWI
+729 YKFLESASLDNINWI

-756 PKDFDY
+756 PKNLDY
-762 EDEYKKEWLLK
+762 EDEYNKELSIN
-773 DIFTKYATGI
+773 DIFPVYAAGVKTRRDNVCVDYDR
-783 ETGKDLYLVSFE
+783 ETLLNRFCDISINTN
-795 KKSLEDVIKD
+795 LEELK
-805 LINPSTSLLEIE
+805 E
-817 QKYNIKDTTGWPFS
+817 KYNIKDTEYWNLEKAKLDIKQDEIES
-831 KKRTDLSKSSF
+831 KLL
-842 NSFKMKLYCYRPFD
+842 LYAYRPFD
-856 NRYIYFDEFLR
+856 NRWVYYN
-867 RPHKDI
+867 HKIIERGDSRKEL
-873 MVNLLHDNLTLMAS
+873 MGHLLKGNNIALLS
-887 RQQSEIGFYH
+887 CRQQVEPGFYH
-897 IFITNNLGDCNAL
+897 IFCSEILTEHCTV
-910 SLNSRERNYYF
+910 SLKSREATYVF

-927 NTENKQTNLFLE
+927 NTENDQTNLFIE
-939 KTPNLSPKFLEAIKE
+939 RTPNLSPTFLKTIKE
-954 KLGKIPTPEQI
+954 KLGKIPTPEKI

-995 TSNQNLFN
+995 TSNQKLFHE
-1003 SLAIKGEELVNL
+1003 LAIKGEELVNL
-1015 HLMKSDTLNNL
+1015 HLMKSDILNTLT
-1026 MTTYQTIEDNQV
+1026 TTYQAIGDNQV
-1038 SEVTY
+1038 TEVTY

-1059 NIPPHIWE
+1059 DIPPHIWE

-1085 AKRQLSTE
+1085 ANRKLSVE
-1093 EINHYQKIVISLTET
+1093 EINHYQKIVIALTDT
-1108 FRIMEEIDRIIPGF
+1108 LRLMQEIDKIIPGF
-1122 PII
+1122 PIE

>member
-1 LTLRNP
+1 
-7 TSTFSF
+7 
-13 SQLVGFRCRLTQP
+13 
-26 TNILQLYA
+26 
-34 IIKRS
+34 
-39 LINNY
+39 
-44 PGIMSD
+44 MSD

-100 LTIRKNERILGYIE
+100 LTIRKNDRILGYIE
-114 AKDIHVD
+114 AKDIHID

-147 YLEFRWYVN
+147 YLEFWWYVD
-156 GECEKTAQLADF
+156 GECEKTAKLADLEE
-168 KSGKIILVNDL
+168 GKIILINNL

-192 KAKDINNYYDL
+192 TAKDINNYYDL

-222 EIETTTEELNRLQ
+222 EIETTTEELNQLKS
-235 ETFKK
+235 TFKK

-273 PGEFAFNRTT
+273 PGQFAFNRTT
-283 ASIYITDKIPFLKG
+283 ASIYITDRIPFLKG

-305 NSVSKI
+305 DSVSKI
-311 HKSIENLIELFNTIN
+311 HKSIENLIDLFNTID

-338 RTEDPVIHFYGTFLA
+338 RTEDPVIHFYETFLA

-380 NDILV
+380 DNILDQV
-385 NEEIFDLEYGLGN
+385 FDLEYGLGN

-420 IRDNVAKYGV
+420 IRDNVANF
-430 DKWNSFLRDAKL
+430 DIRQWNNFLRGARL
-442 LKRLFGFE
+442 LNRLFGFE

-467 GDLGYKFAPAERLKI
+467 GDLGYKFVPEERLKV
-482 YLTNALEAGIKSG
+482 YLTNALEAGIKEG
-495 ELIPGITQI
+495 DLIPGITQI
-504 IAEESSQAAK
+504 IAEESSQAGK
-514 VKTEISVTVVLGNPP
+514 VKTEIPVMVVLGNPP
-529 YAVSSQNAS
+529 YSVSSQNAS

-552 DIEYTGSTWN
+552 DVEYTGSAWN

-591 RLEGEKNI
+591 RLEKEKNI

-611 FAQYQIENNAQN
+611 FAQYQIQKTPKGY
-623 AGIIGFITN
+623 GIIGFITN

-652 DRLYIMDLHGNSLLK
+652 DTLYIMDLHGNSLLK
-667 ETTPEGNID
+667 ETTPEGNVD

-695 DKPDYGSTAYKSRD
+695 SKPDYGSTAYKSRD
-709 GVKEMAK
+709 NVKEMAK
-716 VLYYDLWGRREDK
+716 VLYYDVWGRREDK
-729 YKFLESASLDNVNWI
+729 YKFLESASLDNINWI

-756 PKDFDY
+756 PKNLDY
-762 EDEYKKEWLLK
+762 EDEYNKELSIN
-773 DIFTKYATGI
+773 DIFPVYAAGVKTRRDNVCVDYDR
-783 ETGKDLYLVSFE
+783 ETLLNRFCDISINTN
-795 KKSLEDVIKD
+795 LEELK
-805 LINPSTSLLEIE
+805 E
-817 QKYNIKDTTGWPFS
+817 KYNIKDTEYWNLEKAKLDIKQDEIES
-831 KKRTDLSKSSF
+831 KLL
-842 NSFKMKLYCYRPFD
+842 LYAYRPFD
-856 NRYIYFDEFLR
+856 NRWVYYN
-867 RPHKDI
+867 HKIIERGDSRKEL
-873 MVNLLHDNLTLMAS
+873 MGHLLKGNNIALLS
-887 RQQSEIGFYH
+887 CRQQVEPGFYH
-897 IFITNNLGDCNAL
+897 IFCSEILTEHCTV
-910 SLNSRERNYYF
+910 SLKSREATYVF

-927 NTENKQTNLFLE
+927 NTENDQTNLFIE
-939 KTPNLSPKFLEAIKE
+939 RTPNLSPTFLKTIKE
-954 KLGKIPTPEQI
+954 KLGKIPTPEKI

-995 TSNQNLFN
+995 TSNQKLFYE
-1003 SLAIKGEELVNL
+1003 LAIKGEELVNL
-1015 HLMKSDTLNNL
+1015 HLMKSDKLNNL
-1026 MTTYQTIEDNQV
+1026 ITTYQTIGDNQV
-1038 SEVTY
+1038 TEVTY

-1059 NIPPHIWE
+1059 DIPPHIWE

-1085 AKRQLSTE
+1085 ANRKLSVE
-1093 EINHYQKIVISLTET
+1093 EINHYQKIVIALTDT
-1108 FRIMEEIDRIIPGF
+1108 LRLMQEIDKIIPGF
-1122 PII
+1122 PIE

>member
-1 LTLRNP
+1 M
-7 TSTFSF
+7 F
-13 SQLVGFRCRLTQP
+13 
-26 TNILQLYA
+26 
-34 IIKRS
+34 
-39 LINNY
+39 
-44 PGIMSD
+44 D

-76 LIEGLMIGI
+76 LIEDLMIGI

-100 LTIRKNERILGYIE
+100 LTIRKNDRILGYIE
-114 AKDIHVD
+114 AKDIHID

-147 YLEFRWYVN
+147 YLEFWWYVD
-156 GECEKTAQLADF
+156 GECEKTAKLADLEE
-168 KSGKIILVNDL
+168 GKIILINNL

-192 KAKDINNYYDL
+192 TAKDINNYYDL

-222 EIETTTEELNRLQ
+222 EIETTTEELNQLKS
-235 ETFKK
+235 TFKK

-273 PGEFAFNRTT
+273 PGQFAFNRTT
-283 ASIYITDKIPFLKG
+283 ASIYITDRIPFLKG

-305 NSVSKI
+305 DSVSKI
-311 HKSIENLIELFNTIN
+311 HKSIENLIDLFNTID

-338 RTEDPVIHFYGTFLA
+338 RTEDPVIHFYETFLA

-380 NDILV
+380 DNILDQV
-385 NEEIFDLEYGLGN
+385 FDLEYGLGN

-420 IRDNVAKYGV
+420 IRDNVANF
-430 DKWNSFLRDAKL
+430 DIRQWNNFLRGARL
-442 LKRLFGFE
+442 LNRLFGFE

-467 GDLGYKFAPAERLKI
+467 GDLGYKFVPEERLKV
-482 YLTNALEAGIKSG
+482 YLTNALEAGIKEG
-495 ELIPGITQI
+495 DLIPGITQI
-504 IAEESSQAAK
+504 IAEESSQAGK
-514 VKTEISVTVVLGNPP
+514 VKTEIPVMVVLGNPP
-529 YAVSSQNAS
+529 YSVSSQNAS

-552 DIEYTGSTWN
+552 DVEYTGSAWN

-591 RLEGEKNI
+591 RLEKEKNI

-611 FAQYQIENNAQN
+611 FAQYQIQKTPKGY
-623 AGIIGFITN
+623 GIIGFITN

-652 DRLYIMDLHGNSLLK
+652 DTLYIMDLHGNSLLK
-667 ETTPEGNID
+667 ETTPEGNVD

-695 DKPDYGSTAYKSRD
+695 SKPDYGSTAYKSRD
-709 GVKEMAK
+709 NVKEMAK
-716 VLYYDLWGRREDK
+716 VLYYDVWGRREDK
-729 YKFLESASLDNVNWI
+729 YKFLESASLDNINWI

-756 PKDFDY
+756 PKNLDY
-762 EDEYKKEWLLK
+762 EDEYNKELSIN
-773 DIFTKYATGI
+773 DIFPVYAAGVKTRRDNVCVDYDR
-783 ETGKDLYLVSFE
+783 ETLLNRFCDISINTN
-795 KKSLEDVIKD
+795 LEELK
-805 LINPSTSLLEIE
+805 E
-817 QKYNIKDTTGWPFS
+817 KYNIKDTEYWNLEKAKLDIKQDEIES
-831 KKRTDLSKSSF
+831 KLL
-842 NSFKMKLYCYRPFD
+842 LYAYRPFD
-856 NRYIYFDEFLR
+856 NRWVYYN
-867 RPHKDI
+867 HKIIERGDSRKEL
-873 MVNLLHDNLTLMAS
+873 MGHLLKGNNIALLS
-887 RQQSEIGFYH
+887 CRQQVEPGFYH
-897 IFITNNLGDCNAL
+897 IFCSEILTEHCTV
-910 SLNSRERNYYF
+910 SLKSREATYVF

-927 NTENKQTNLFLE
+927 NTENDQTNLFIE
-939 KTPNLSPKFLEAIKE
+939 RTPNLSPTFLKTIKE
-954 KLGKIPTPEQI
+954 KLGKIPTPEKI

-995 TSNQNLFN
+995 TSNQKLFYE
-1003 SLAIKGEELVNL
+1003 LAIKGEELVNL
-1015 HLMKSDTLNNL
+1015 HLMKSDKLNNL
-1026 MTTYQTIEDNQV
+1026 ITTYQTIGDNQV
-1038 SEVTY
+1038 TEVTY

-1059 NIPPHIWE
+1059 DIPPHIWE

-1085 AKRQLSTE
+1085 ANRKLSVE
-1093 EINHYQKIVISLTET
+1093 EINHYQKIVIALTDT
-1108 FRIMEEIDRIIPGF
+1108 LRLMQEIDKIIPGF
-1122 PII
+1122 PIE